1 MHCDR
6 LQRRE
11 FITLLGCMAAWPLA
25 ARAQQPNQMR
35 RIGVLIPFSETD
47 SETQA
52 LLAAFKQRFQELG
65 WTDGRNV
72 TFEHRYTDG
81 NPERT
86 RAAAKELVDLAP
98 NAILA
103 YANPAVSALMPATK
117 TIPIVFT
124 QASDPVGSG
133 FVSNLTHPG
142 GNITGFHS
150 FEPAIAG
157 KWLEMLTQV
166 APEVRRAAVVHHPN
180 IAANTAFVRA
190 AESASSTLGVTV
202 TGAGV
207 RNLAEIERALTEFA
221 REPGGGLIVAPAP
234 PTFDNRGQIVA
245 MAERLRLPAVY
256 SYRFFV
262 TSGGLIAYGIDGK
275 ELWRAAASYVDRIL
289 RGEKPGDL
297 PVQLPTKYQLVI
309 NLKAAK
315 ALRLQVPDKLLA
327 VADEVIE

>member
-1 MHCDR
+1 MK
-6 LQRRE
+6 RRE
-11 FITLLGCMAAWPLA
+11 FVTLLGGALAVWPA
-25 ARAQQPNQMR
+25 HAQQPSRTR

-65 WTDGRNV
+65 WTEGSNV

-86 RAAAKELVDLAP
+86 RAAANELADFSP

-103 YANPAVSALMPATK
+103 YANPAVSALMPVTK

-133 FVSNLTHPG
+133 FVSNLAHPG

-150 FEPAIAG
+150 FEPAIAS
-157 KWLEMLTQV
+157 KWLETLKQV

-190 AESASSTLGVTV
+190 AESASSTFGVTV

-221 REPGGGLIVAPAP
+221 REPDGGLIVAPAP
-234 PTFDNRGQIVA
+234 PTFDNRTQIVA

-262 TSGGLIAYGIDGK
+262 TIGGLIAYGIDGK
-275 ELWRAAASYVDRIL
+275 ELWRAAASYIDRIL

-297 PVQLPTKYQLVI
+297 PVQLPTKYHLVI

-315 ALRLQVPDKLLA
+315 ALGLEIPDKLLA
-327 VADEVIE
+327 LADEVIE